1 MAEAVAAAVAARDVP
16 PQPLHL
22 LQQQF
27 AAHQTTILLR
37 PQSRLRMH
45 SGSNTRMA
53 RLLTGATALSPRRR
67 AALMCTAMPAT
78 EEGAIEKDAK
88 VIFGSEGCWH
98 G

>member
-1 MAEAVAAAVAARDVP
+1 MAEAAAAAVAAKEVRLP
-16 PQPLHL
+16 PLHFF
-22 LQQQF
+22 QQQF
-27 AAHQTTILLR
+27 AAHPTTILLR
-37 PQSRLRMH
+37 RKRMH
-45 SGSNTRMA
+45 SSSNTRMA

-67 AALMCTAMPAT
+67 AALCMAMPAT